1 MLQKIR
7 NTKGF
12 TLIELM
18 IVGAIVG
25 IFLAILVPIFISFMD
40 DEESANSDIQIEQT
54 IDEKEDEKSEGKL
67 WNFYSPQTYIYQG
80 MHKIK

>member
-1 MLQKIR
+1 MRIITKGETMLQKIR

-18 IVGAIVG
+18 IVGAIIG
-25 IFLAILVPIFISFMD
+25 IFLAILVPKFISFMD

-67 WNFYSPQTYIYQG
+67 
-80 MHKIK
+80 

>member
-1 MLQKIR
+1 MNTQTIRIMRIITKGETMLQKIR

-18 IVGAIVG
+18 IVGAIIG
-25 IFLAILVPIFISFMD
+25 IFLAILVPTFISFMD

-67 WNFYSPQTYIYQG
+67 
-80 MHKIK
+80 

>member
-18 IVGAIVG
+18 IVGAIIG
-25 IFLAILVPIFISFMD
+25 IFLAILVPTFISFMD

-54 IDEKEDEKSEGKL
+54 IDVKKDEKSEGKL
-67 WNFYSPQTYIYQG
+67 
-80 MHKIK
+80 

>member
-1 MLQKIR
+1 MRIITKGETMLQKIR

-67 WNFYSPQTYIYQG
+67 
-80 MHKIK
+80 

>member
-1 MLQKIR
+1 MRIITKGETMLQKIR

-18 IVGAIVG
+18 IVGAIIG
-25 IFLAILVPIFISFMD
+25 IFLAILVPTFISFMD

-54 IDEKEDEKSEGKL
+54 IDVKKDEKSEGKL
-67 WNFYSPQTYIYQG
+67 
-80 MHKIK
+80 